1 MTRLSVGLI
10 GGGRMGQA
18 MARRLHAQG
27 IAVQV
32 WNRTL
37 ERVQDLAAEGI
48 PVTSDLP
55 GLLKAHPVWLTVLGD
70 GPATRAVWSMPG
82 GMAEH
87 AGPAKVWL
95 QMGSVDYPTTLALA
109 HEARQQGVRFLD
121 APVLGG
127 PMDIPTGRLIVM
139 TGGDE
144 EVLDAARPVLEA
156 LAGRIVPMGPVG
168 AGTLAKL
175 TSNLLLAHMVVGLAE
190 WLNFGQ
196 QVGLDPLR
204 LWEVVKNSKLYNP
217 VFEAKFPAMLE
228 ENFQPSFAL
237 KWMAKDLWNILEAA
251 RQFGAYTPVAH
262 AMTAL
267 YQAAQNHGY
276 GEDDYSA
283 VHQLLRMLSRG
294 PYGGGQ

>member
-1 MTRLSVGLI
+1 MAVVSSVGII

-18 MARRLHAQG
+18 MARRLHTQG
-27 IAVQV
+27 IPVQV
-32 WNRTL
+32 WNRTA
-37 ERVQDLAAEGI
+37 ERLQGLAAEGI

-55 GLLKAHPVWLTVLGD
+55 NLLKVHPVWLTVLSD
-70 GPATRAVWSMPG
+70 GPATRSVWSMPG
-82 GMAEH
+82 GMADH
-87 AGPAKVWL
+87 AAPEKIWL
-95 QMGSVDYPTTLALA
+95 QMGSIDYPTTLNLA
-109 HEARQQGVRFLD
+109 HEARRRGLRFLD

-144 EVLDAARPVLEA
+144 EVLEAARPVLEA
-156 LAGRIVPMGPVG
+156 LSGRIVPMGPVG
-168 AGTLAKL
+168 TGTLAKL
-175 TSNLLLAHMVVGLAE
+175 ASNLLLAHMVVGLAE
-190 WLNFGQ
+190 WLSFGQ

-237 KWMAKDLWNILEAA
+237 QWMAKDLWNILETA

-262 AMTAL
+262 TMTAL
-267 YQAAQNHGY
+267 YQAAQNHGL

-283 VHQLLRMLSRG
+283 VHQLLRLFSRG
-294 PYGGGQ
+294 TGT